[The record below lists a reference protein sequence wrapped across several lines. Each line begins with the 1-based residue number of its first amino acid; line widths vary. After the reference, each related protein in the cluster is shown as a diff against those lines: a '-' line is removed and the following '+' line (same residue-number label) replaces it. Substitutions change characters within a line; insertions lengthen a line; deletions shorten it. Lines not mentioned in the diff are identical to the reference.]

1 MTLRALAFGE
11 VEIGIWGSAW
21 DLGGGGPAFTAL
33 GARGAATVLDAPHR
47 IELSDDEAGT
57 WWLASDEVEL
67 ESLPEGE
74 AARLPDGFDQLV
86 RVRGRLRAGGAD
98 YEVDCLGTRA
108 ARDSIEPSRL
118 ESIRGVSAWFGPDL
132 GLTVLAGRPRGAAGH
147 DHDVITASMF
157 EEGRSLTIKDP
168 RLSTTYT
175 ADGIPA
181 RASVELWP
189 EPDEADPADAEQE
202 PPEPRPR
209 RAAGESIGS
218 IASRSE
224 EQLDVQAAL
233 FRWHAQGR
241 EGPGVYVLARP
252 R

>member
-11 VEIGIWGSAW
+11 VGIGIWGCAW
-21 DLGGGGPAFTAL
+21 DLGDGRPGFTAV
-33 GARGAATVLDAPHR
+33 GAGGEAAVLERPGQ

-57 WWLASDEVEL
+57 WWLASEDLGL

-74 AARLPDGFDQLV
+74 AAMLADGFDQLV
-86 RVRGRLRAGGAD
+86 RVRGRLRASGAN

-108 ARDSIEPSRL
+108 SRADIELGRL

-132 GLTVLAGRPRGAAGH
+132 GLAVLSARPRGAAGH
-147 DHDVITASMF
+147 DHDLITASLF
-157 EEGRSLTIKDP
+157 EQGLSVTIEEP

-175 ADGIPA
+175 EGGIPA
-181 RASVELWP
+181 RASVEVWLK
-189 EPDEADPADAEQE
+189 PDESEATGAGQE

-209 RAAGESIGS
+209 RVAGESIGP

-224 EQLDVQAAL
+224 GSLDVHAAL

-241 EGPGVYVLARP
+241 DGPGVYVLAQP

>member
-1 MTLRALAFGE
+1 MTVRTLAFGE

-21 DLGGGGPAFTAL
+21 DLGDGRSGFTAV
-33 GARGAATVLDAPHR
+33 GAGGEAAVLDPTGQ

-57 WWLASDEVEL
+57 WWLASDDLEL

-74 AARLPDGFDQLV
+74 AATLPDGFDQLV

-98 YEVDCLGTRA
+98 YEIDCLGTRA
-108 ARDSIEPSRL
+108 SRAEIELSRL

-132 GLTVLAGRPRGAAGH
+132 GLAVVSARPRGAAGH
-147 DHDVITASMF
+147 DQDHITASLF
-157 EEGRSLTIKDP
+157 EHGLPVTIDDP

-175 ADGIPA
+175 EGGIPA
-181 RASVELWP
+181 RASVEVWL
-189 EPDEADPADAEQE
+189 EPDESDATAAGQE

-209 RAAGESIGS
+209 RMAGESIGPV
-218 IASRSE
+218 ASRSE
-224 EQLDVQAAL
+224 GQLKVLATP
-233 FRWHAQGR
+233 FRWHAEGR
-241 EGPGVYVLARP
+241 EGAGVYALTQP